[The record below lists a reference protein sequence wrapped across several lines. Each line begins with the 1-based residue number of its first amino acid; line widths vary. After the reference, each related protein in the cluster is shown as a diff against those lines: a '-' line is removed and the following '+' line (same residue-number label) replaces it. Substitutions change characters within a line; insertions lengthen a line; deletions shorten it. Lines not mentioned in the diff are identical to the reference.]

1 MKYTEEQLNLLKE
14 NGIKSLVLEH
24 QRDQKLQNAIIPF
37 DQQIFEDLANLS
49 MSEEMNETLRTKYDE
64 FLATNGIVL
73 PEDATEEDKNNYKT
87 KIQLFVMGLQAQIN
101 KETELYKVAIHYTAD
116 EIKAMDTPDKDKLLE
131 IKKNIAPFET
141 LMPTKEPTEEYKK
154 ELQGY
159 LDIYNDV
166 YADSKPSF
174 SADYSF
180 GQLLDILLS
189 PKSDLS
195 KEDVAIKEYI
205 ESKIG
210 STENFNDLTR
220 DEQDDYLR
228 KAIYVAAGMLDAK
241 DGKNYADTY
250 KDYFYYMDDYKYNDA
265 ELAKVS
271 SLYEAMSKMEAVRN
285 EGMSENYVSSIILS
299 GIDTGEKHK
308 FIDNKTY
315 LHIIE
320 TPLSKLEEEK
330 NPENIS
336 IKNTIIA
343 KYPEPKDESKY
354 AAYAKKVLKT
364 MDYSDEEILEDE
376 EDITSKMVSQ
386 DYIKLEELVQNTDVQ
401 RFENNQNIER
411 CNQSIALLNKVINE
425 KYALTDEE
433 KISLN
438 IEPATEITEEL
449 ARQKLTDLE
458 KELAELKELQTS
470 YNKKYNT
477 YNTAKIDISNNY
489 SDILDVDYSKSISER
504 LGELRDKTA
513 SKFKAASGSIKENA
527 YYALESL
534 KLKGVKA
541 KEKATSTIEKGKE
554 KVAPGIEKG
563 KEVAKKGAKII
574 KKGAFKVKDWVDKHV
589 VKKVQKIVRDV
600 TPDKIAALVIGG
612 AIGISVSLAFGHVGV
627 MVMDLGIVL
636 AKSKIKNQIIANQE
650 LEIKRLKGEIEA
662 ENIEQPSNALLD
674 KIKNSKVGQY
684 FQSEEGLQALS
695 WGLNAALIAG
705 TATEIGKTIY
715 NAKVAPKTT
724 NSVTSTPKAE
734 APAPEPQAPTPKPQ
748 VTAPTPEAVSQAPAT
763 PNYDGIKLGSQVG
776 NYNVSH
782 GYDTASYAV
791 NNINR
796 ECLLSNIVT
805 KDSIFKRFAILN
817 QDGTVAQIINT
828 PGTSLAD
835 LASQYG
841 AENIAVDVA
850 NSSGVSQA
858 WTTAADLISTVGKGL

>member
-24 QRDQKLQNAIIPF
+24 QRDQKLQNAVIPF
-37 DQQIFEDLANLS
+37 DPEIFEDLANLI
-49 MSEEMNETLRTKYDE
+49 MNKDINETLYAKYDE
-64 FLATNGIVL
+64 FLATYGIVL
-73 PEDATEEDKNNYKT
+73 PEDATEEDKNNYET

-101 KETELYKVAIHYTAD
+101 KETELYEAAIHYTAD

-141 LMPTKEPTEEYKK
+141 IMPAKEPTEEYKK
-154 ELQGY
+154 EVQGY
-159 LDIYNDV
+159 IDLYNEV
-166 YADSKPSF
+166 YSDSKPSF

-189 PKSDLS
+189 PKSNLS
-195 KEDVAIKEYI
+195 KEDVVIKEYI

-250 KDYFYYMDDYKYNDA
+250 KDYFYYMDDYKYSGA
-265 ELAKVS
+265 ESAKVS
-271 SLYEAMSKMEAVRN
+271 LLYEAMSKMEAVRN

-315 LHIIE
+315 QHIIE

-330 NPENIS
+330 NPENIA

-386 DYIKLEELVQNTDVQ
+386 DYIKLEELVHNTAVQ
-401 RFENNQNIER
+401 RFENEQNIER
-411 CNQSIALLNKVINE
+411 CNQSIALLNRVINE
-425 KYALTDEE
+425 KYVLTDEE

-449 ARQKLTDLE
+449 AKQKLADLE
-458 KELAELKELQTS
+458 TELAKLKELQTS

-477 YNTAKIDISNNY
+477 YNTAKIDIKDNY
-489 SDILDVDYSKSISER
+489 SGILNVDYSKSILGR
-504 LGELRDKTA
+504 LGELKDKTA
-513 SKFKAASGSIKENA
+513 DNFKNAAGSIKENA
-527 YYALESL
+527 YFALETL

-541 KEKATSTIEKGKE
+541 KEK
-554 KVAPGIEKG
+554 VAAGIEKG

-636 AKSKIKNQIIANQE
+636 AKSKIKNQIISNQE

-662 ENIEQPSNALLD
+662 ENIEQPTNALLA

-684 FQSEEGLQALS
+684 FQSEEGLKALS

-715 NAKVAPKTT
+715 SARVAPKTT

-734 APAPEPQAPTPKPQ
+734 APAPEPQ
-748 VTAPTPEAVSQAPAT
+748 VTTQPATPTPEAVTQAPTPAT
-763 PNYDGIKLGSQVG
+763 PNYEGIKLGNQVG

-796 ECLLSNIVT
+796 ESLISNIVT
-805 KDSIFKRFAILN
+805 KDSVFKRFAILN

>member
-1 MKYTEEQLNLLKE
+1 MKYNEEQLNLLKE

-37 DQQIFEDLANLS
+37 EPQIFEDLANLS
-49 MSEEMNETLRTKYDE
+49 MSEEINETLYTKYDE
-64 FLATNGIVL
+64 FLATYGIVL

-131 IKKNIAPFET
+131 IKNRIAPFET

-320 TPLSKLEEEK
+320 TPLFKLEEEK
-330 NPENIS
+330 NPENIA

-376 EDITSKMVSQ
+376 EDVTSEMVSQ

-411 CNQSIALLNKVINE
+411 CNQSITLLNRVINE

-438 IEPATEITEEL
+438 IEPATEITEEI
-449 ARQKLTDLE
+449 ARQKLADLE
-458 KELAELKELQTS
+458 KELAELKELKIS

-489 SDILDVDYSKSISER
+489 GDILDVDYSKSILGR

-513 SKFKAASGSIKENA
+513 SKFKDAAGSVKENA
-527 YYALESL
+527 YYALENL

-541 KEKATSTIEKGKE
+541 KEKATSTIEQVKE

-589 VKKVQKIVRDV
+589 VKKVQKIVRNV

-684 FQSEEGLQALS
+684 LQSEEGLQALS

-734 APAPEPQAPTPKPQ
+734 AAAPELQVTTQPATPTPESVTQAPT
-748 VTAPTPEAVSQAPAT
+748 PAT
-763 PNYDGIKLGSQVG
+763 PNYEGIKLGNQVG

-796 ECLLSNIVT
+796 ESLLSNIVT

>member
-1 MKYTEEQLNLLKE
+1 MKYNEEQLNLLKE

-24 QRDQKLQNAIIPF
+24 QRDQKLQNAVIPF
-37 DQQIFEDLANLS
+37 DPKIFVDLANLS
-49 MSEEMNETLRTKYDE
+49 MSEEINETLYTKYDE
-64 FLATNGIVL
+64 FLATYGIVL

-87 KIQLFVMGLQAQIN
+87 KIQLFVMGLQAQID

-116 EIKAMDTPDKDKLLE
+116 EIKAMDTLDKDKLLE
-131 IKKNIAPFET
+131 IKKNIAPFEI

-154 ELQGY
+154 EIQGY
-159 LDIYNDV
+159 IDLYNEIYT
-166 YADSKPSF
+166 DSKPSF

-189 PKSDLS
+189 PKSNLS

-265 ELAKVS
+265 ESAKVS

-299 GIDTGEKHK
+299 GIDTGKKHK

-315 LHIIE
+315 QHIIE

-330 NPENIS
+330 NPENIA

-386 DYIKLEELVQNTDVQ
+386 DYIKLEELVQNMAAQ
-401 RFENNQNIER
+401 KFENKQNIER
-411 CNQSIALLNKVINE
+411 CNQSIALLNRVINE
-425 KYALTDEE
+425 KYVLTDEE

-477 YNTAKIDISNNY
+477 YNTAKIDIRNNY
-489 SDILDVDYSKSISER
+489 GDILDVDYSKSISER

-513 SKFKAASGSIKENA
+513 SKFKTASGSVKENA
-527 YYALESL
+527 YYALENL

-541 KEKATSTIEKGKE
+541 KEKATST
-554 KVAPGIEKG
+554 IEKG

-589 VKKVQKIVRDV
+589 VKKVQKIVRNV

-734 APAPEPQAPTPKPQ
+734 AAAPEPQ
-748 VTAPTPEAVSQAPAT
+748 VTTQPATPTPEAVTQAPTPAT
-763 PNYDGIKLGSQVG
+763 PNYEGIKLGNQVG
-776 NYNVSH
+776 DYNVSH

-796 ECLLSNIVT
+796 ESLLSNIVT
-805 KDSIFKRFAILN
+805 KDSVFKRFAILN

-850 NSSGVSQA
+850 NKSGVSQA
-858 WTTAADLISTVGKGL
+858 WTTAADLINTVGKGL

>member
-24 QRDQKLQNAIIPF
+24 QRDQKLQNAVIPF
-37 DQQIFEDLANLS
+37 DPEIFEDLANLI
-49 MSEEMNETLRTKYDE
+49 MNKDINETLYAKYDE
-64 FLATNGIVL
+64 FLATYGIVL
-73 PEDATEEDKNNYKT
+73 PEDATEEDKNNYET

-101 KETELYKVAIHYTAD
+101 KETELYEAAIHYTAD

-141 LMPTKEPTEEYKK
+141 IMPAKEPTEEYKK
-154 ELQGY
+154 EVQGY
-159 LDIYNDV
+159 IDLYNEV
-166 YADSKPSF
+166 YSDSKPSF

-189 PKSDLS
+189 PKSNLS
-195 KEDVAIKEYI
+195 KEDVVIKEYI

-250 KDYFYYMDDYKYNDA
+250 KDYFYYMDDYKYNEA
-265 ELAKVS
+265 ESAKVS
-271 SLYEAMSKMEAVRN
+271 LLYEAMSKMEAVRN

-299 GIDTGEKHK
+299 GIDTGKKHK

-315 LHIIE
+315 QHIIE

-330 NPENIS
+330 NPENIA

-386 DYIKLEELVQNTDVQ
+386 DYIKLEELVHNTAVQ
-401 RFENNQNIER
+401 RFENEQNIER
-411 CNQSIALLNKVINE
+411 CNQSIALLNRVINE
-425 KYALTDEE
+425 KYVLTDEE

-449 ARQKLTDLE
+449 VKQKLADLE
-458 KELAELKELQTS
+458 TELAKLKELQTS

-477 YNTAKIDISNNY
+477 YNTAKIDIKNNY
-489 SDILDVDYSKSISER
+489 SDILNVDYSKSILGR
-504 LGELRDKTA
+504 LGELKDKTA
-513 SKFKAASGSIKENA
+513 DNFKNAAGSIKENA
-527 YYALESL
+527 YFALETL

-541 KEKATSTIEKGKE
+541 KEKVAATF
-554 KVAPGIEKG
+554 EKG

-662 ENIEQPSNALLD
+662 ENIEQPTNALLA

-684 FQSEEGLQALS
+684 FQSEEGLKALS

-715 NAKVAPKTT
+715 SARVAPKTT

-734 APAPEPQAPTPKPQ
+734 APAPEPQ
-748 VTAPTPEAVSQAPAT
+748 VTTQPATPTPEAVTQAPTPAT
-763 PNYDGIKLGSQVG
+763 PNYEGIKLGNQVG

-796 ECLLSNIVT
+796 ESLISNIVT
-805 KDSIFKRFAILN
+805 KDSVFKRFAILN

>member
-1 MKYTEEQLNLLKE
+1 MKYNEEQLNLLKE

-24 QRDQKLQNAIIPF
+24 QRDQKLQNAVIPF
-37 DQQIFEDLANLS
+37 DPEIFEDLANLI
-49 MSEEMNETLRTKYDE
+49 MNKDINETLYAKYDE
-64 FLATNGIVL
+64 FLATYGIVL
-73 PEDATEEDKNNYKT
+73 PEDATEEDKNNYET

-101 KETELYKVAIHYTAD
+101 KETELYEAAIHYTAD

-141 LMPTKEPTEEYKK
+141 LMPAKEPTEEYKK

-159 LDIYNDV
+159 IDLYNEV
-166 YADSKPSF
+166 YGDSKPSF
-174 SADYSF
+174 SNDYSF

-189 PKSDLS
+189 PKSNLS
-195 KEDVAIKEYI
+195 KEDVVIKEYI

-250 KDYFYYMDDYKYNDA
+250 KDYFYYMDDYKYNEA
-265 ELAKVS
+265 ESAKVS
-271 SLYEAMSKMEAVRN
+271 LLYEAMSKMEAVRN

-315 LHIIE
+315 QHIIE

-330 NPENIS
+330 NPENIA

-376 EDITSKMVSQ
+376 EDITSKMVNQ

-411 CNQSIALLNKVINE
+411 CNQSIALLNRVINE
-425 KYALTDEE
+425 KYVLTDEE

-449 ARQKLTDLE
+449 AKQKLTDLE
-458 KELAELKELQTS
+458 TELAELKKLQTS

-477 YNTAKIDISNNY
+477 YNTAKIDIKDNY
-489 SDILDVDYSKSISER
+489 GDILDVDYSKSISER

-513 SKFKAASGSIKENA
+513 DNFKNAAGSVKENA
-527 YYALESL
+527 YYALENL

-541 KEKATSTIEKGKE
+541 KEKATSTIKKVKE

-662 ENIEQPSNALLD
+662 ENIEQPTNALLA

-684 FQSEEGLQALS
+684 FQSEEGLKALS

-715 NAKVAPKTT
+715 SARVAPKTT

-734 APAPEPQAPTPKPQ
+734 AAAPEPQ
-748 VTAPTPEAVSQAPAT
+748 VTTQPATPTPEAVTQAPTPAT
-763 PNYDGIKLGSQVG
+763 PNYEGIKLGNQVG

-796 ECLLSNIVT
+796 ESLISNIVT
-805 KDSIFKRFAILN
+805 KDSVFKRFAILN

>member
-24 QRDQKLQNAIIPF
+24 QRDQKLQNAVIPF
-37 DQQIFEDLANLS
+37 DPQIFEDLANLS
-49 MSEEMNETLRTKYDE
+49 MSEEINETLYAKYDD
-64 FLATNGIVL
+64 FLATYGIVL
-73 PEDATEEDKNNYKT
+73 PDDATEEDKNNYKT

-141 LMPTKEPTEEYKK
+141 LMPAKEPTEEYKK
-154 ELQGY
+154 EVQGY
-159 LDIYNDV
+159 IDLYNEV
-166 YADSKPSF
+166 YSDSKPSF

-189 PKSDLS
+189 PKSNLS
-195 KEDVAIKEYI
+195 KEDVVIKEYI

-315 LHIIE
+315 QHIIE

-330 NPENIS
+330 NPENIA

-386 DYIKLEELVQNTDVQ
+386 DYIKLEELVHNTAVQ
-401 RFENNQNIER
+401 RFENEQNIER
-411 CNQSIALLNKVINE
+411 CNQSIALLNRVINE
-425 KYALTDEE
+425 KYVLTDEE

-449 ARQKLTDLE
+449 AKQKLADLE
-458 KELAELKELQTS
+458 TELAKLKELQTS

-477 YNTAKIDISNNY
+477 YNTAKIDIKDNY
-489 SDILDVDYSKSISER
+489 SDILNVDYSKSILGR
-504 LGELRDKTA
+504 LGELKDKTA
-513 SKFKAASGSIKENA
+513 DNFKNAAGSVKENA
-527 YYALESL
+527 YFALETL
-534 KLKGVKA
+534 KLKSVKA
-541 KEKATSTIEKGKE
+541 KEKVAATF
-554 KVAPGIEKG
+554 EKG

-662 ENIEQPSNALLD
+662 ENIEQPTNALLA

-684 FQSEEGLQALS
+684 FQSEEGLKALS

-715 NAKVAPKTT
+715 SARVAPKTT

-734 APAPEPQAPTPKPQ
+734 AAAPEPQ
-748 VTAPTPEAVSQAPAT
+748 VTTQPATPTPEAVTQAPTPAT
-763 PNYDGIKLGSQVG
+763 PNYEGIKLGNQVG

-796 ECLLSNIVT
+796 ESLISNIVT
-805 KDSIFKRFAILN
+805 KDSVFKRFAILN

>member
-24 QRDQKLQNAIIPF
+24 QRDQKLQNAVIPF
-37 DQQIFEDLANLS
+37 DPQIFEDLANLS
-49 MSEEMNETLRTKYDE
+49 MSEEINETLRTKYDE
-64 FLATNGIVL
+64 FLVTYGIVL

-101 KETELYKVAIHYTAD
+101 KETKLIEDALNYTVE

-131 IKKNIAPFET
+131 IKNRIAPFET

-154 ELQGY
+154 EIQGY
-159 LDIYNDV
+159 IDLYNEV
-166 YADSKPSF
+166 YTDSKPSI
-174 SADYSF
+174 SADYGYS
-180 GQLLDILLS
+180 QLLDIVFS
-189 PKSDLS
+189 HEDELS
-195 KEDVAIKEYI
+195 KEDNEIKKYI

-210 STENFNDLTR
+210 ATSTDINGFSTEKQNDYTR
-220 DEQDDYLR
+220 
-228 KAIYVAAGMLDAK
+228 KIIYVAAGMLDAK
-241 DGKNYADTY
+241 DGKNYAETY
-250 KDYFYYMDDYKYNDA
+250 KDFAYYNNDYKYSKEEQN
-265 ELAKVS
+265 KVAT
-271 SLYEAMSKMEAVRN
+271 LYETLN
-285 EGMSENYVSSIILS
+285 EKEVLIKDGMSENYVSSIILA
-299 GIDTGEKHK
+299 GVATGETHK
-308 FIDNKTY
+308 FIDNKIY
-315 LHIIE
+315 QHIIE
-320 TPLSKLEEEK
+320 TPLFKLEEEK
-330 NPENIS
+330 NPENIA

-376 EDITSKMVSQ
+376 EDITSKMVNQ

-411 CNQSIALLNKVINE
+411 CNQSIALLNRVINE
-425 KYALTDEE
+425 KYVLTDEE

-438 IEPATEITEEL
+438 IDPATEITEEL

-477 YNTAKIDISNNY
+477 YNTAKIDIKDNY
-489 SDILDVDYSKSISER
+489 SDILDIDYSKSISER

-513 SKFKAASGSIKENA
+513 SKFKAASGSVKENA

-541 KEKATSTIEKGKE
+541 KEKATST
-554 KVAPGIEKG
+554 IEKG

-589 VKKVQKIVRDV
+589 VKKVQKIVRNV

-734 APAPEPQAPTPKPQ
+734 AAAPEPQ
-748 VTAPTPEAVSQAPAT
+748 VTTQPATPTPEAVTQAPTPAT
-763 PNYDGIKLGSQVG
+763 PNYEGIKLGNQVG

-796 ECLLSNIVT
+796 ESLISNIVT
-805 KDSIFKRFAILN
+805 KDSVFKRFAILN

>member
-1 MKYTEEQLNLLKE
+1 MKYTDEQLNLLKE

-64 FLATNGIVL
+64 FLATYGIVL

-330 NPENIS
+330 NPENIA

-376 EDITSKMVSQ
+376 EDITPKMVSQ
-386 DYIKLEELVQNTDVQ
+386 DYIKLEELVHNMAVQ
-401 RFENNQNIER
+401 RFENDQNIER
-411 CNQSIALLNKVINE
+411 CNQSIALLNRVINE

-449 ARQKLTDLE
+449 ARQKLADLE
-458 KELAELKELQTS
+458 TELAELKELQTS

-489 SDILDVDYSKSISER
+489 GDILDVDYSKSILGR

-513 SKFKAASGSIKENA
+513 SKFKDAAGSVKENA

-541 KEKATSTIEKGKE
+541 KEKATSTIEKVKE

-563 KEVAKKGAKII
+563 KEAAKKGAKII

-734 APAPEPQAPTPKPQ
+734 APAPEPQAPAPEPQ
-748 VTAPTPEAVSQAPAT
+748 VTAPTPETVSQAPAT

-796 ECLLSNIVT
+796 ESLLSNIVT

>member
-1 MKYTEEQLNLLKE
+1 MKYNEEQLNLLKE

-24 QRDQKLQNAIIPF
+24 QRDQKLQNAVIPF
-37 DQQIFEDLANLS
+37 DPQIFEDLANLS
-49 MSEEMNETLRTKYDE
+49 MSEEINDTLRTKYDE
-64 FLATNGIVL
+64 FLVTYGIVL

-101 KETELYKVAIHYTAD
+101 KETKLIEDALNYTAE

-154 ELQGY
+154 EIQGY
-159 LDIYNDV
+159 IDLYNEV
-166 YADSKPSF
+166 YTDSKPSI
-174 SADYSF
+174 SADYGYS
-180 GQLLDILLS
+180 QLLDIVFS
-189 PKSDLS
+189 HEDELS
-195 KEDVAIKEYI
+195 KEDNEIKKYI

-210 STENFNDLTR
+210 ATSTDINGFSTEKQNDYTR
-220 DEQDDYLR
+220 
-228 KAIYVAAGMLDAK
+228 KIIYVAAGMLDAK
-241 DGKNYADTY
+241 NGKNYAETY
-250 KDYFYYMDDYKYNDA
+250 KDFAYYNNDYKYSKEEQN
-265 ELAKVS
+265 KVAT
-271 SLYEAMSKMEAVRN
+271 LYETLN
-285 EGMSENYVSSIILS
+285 EKEVLIKDGMSENYVSSIILA
-299 GIDTGEKHK
+299 GVATGETHK
-308 FIDNKTY
+308 FIDNKIY
-315 LHIIE
+315 QHIIE
-320 TPLSKLEEEK
+320 TPLFKLEEEK
-330 NPENIS
+330 NPENIA

-364 MDYSDEEILEDE
+364 MDYSDEEIIKDE
-376 EDITSKMVSQ
+376 EDITSKMVNQ

-411 CNQSIALLNKVINE
+411 CNQSIALLNRVINE
-425 KYALTDEE
+425 KYVLTDEE

-489 SDILDVDYSKSISER
+489 SDILNVDYSKSISGR
-504 LGELRDKTA
+504 LGELRAKTA
-513 SKFKAASGSIKENA
+513 SKFKDSAGSVKENA
-527 YYALESL
+527 YYALENL

-541 KEKATSTIEKGKE
+541 KEKATST
-554 KVAPGIEKG
+554 IEKG

-589 VKKVQKIVRDV
+589 VKKVQKIVRNV

-734 APAPEPQAPTPKPQ
+734 AAAPEPQ
-748 VTAPTPEAVSQAPAT
+748 VTTQPATPTPEAVTQAPTPAT
-763 PNYDGIKLGSQVG
+763 PNYEGIKLGNQVG
-776 NYNVSH
+776 GYNVSH

-796 ECLLSNIVT
+796 ESLLSNIVT
-805 KDSIFKRFAILN
+805 KDSVFKRFAILN

-858 WTTAADLISTVGKGL
+858 WTTAADLINTVGKGL

>member
-1 MKYTEEQLNLLKE
+1 MKYNEEQLNLLKE

-24 QRDQKLQNAIIPF
+24 QRDQKLQNAVIPF
-37 DQQIFEDLANLS
+37 DPQIFEDLANLS
-49 MSEEMNETLRTKYDE
+49 MSEEINETLYAKYDE
-64 FLATNGIVL
+64 FLATYGIVL
-73 PEDATEEDKNNYKT
+73 PEDATEENKNNYKT
-87 KIQLFVMGLQAQIN
+87 KIQLFVMGLQAQID

-141 LMPTKEPTEEYKK
+141 IMPAKEPTEEYKK
-154 ELQGY
+154 EVQGY
-159 LDIYNDV
+159 IDLYNEV
-166 YADSKPSF
+166 YSDSKPSF

-189 PKSDLS
+189 PKSNLS
-195 KEDVAIKEYI
+195 KEDVVIKEYI

-250 KDYFYYMDDYKYNDA
+250 KDYFYYMDDYKYNEA
-265 ELAKVS
+265 ESAKVS
-271 SLYEAMSKMEAVRN
+271 LLYEAMSKMEAVRN

-315 LHIIE
+315 QHIIE

-330 NPENIS
+330 NPENIA

-376 EDITSKMVSQ
+376 EDITSKMVNQ

-411 CNQSIALLNKVINE
+411 CNQSIALLNRVINE
-425 KYALTDEE
+425 KYVLTDEE

-449 ARQKLTDLE
+449 ARQKLADLE
-458 KELAELKELQTS
+458 KELAELKKLQTS

-489 SDILDVDYSKSISER
+489 SDILDVDYSKSISEK

-513 SKFKAASGSIKENA
+513 DNFKNAAGSVKENA
-527 YYALESL
+527 YFALENL

-541 KEKATSTIEKGKE
+541 KEKATSTIKKVKE

-662 ENIEQPSNALLD
+662 ENIEQPTNALLA

-684 FQSEEGLQALS
+684 FQSEEGLKALS

-715 NAKVAPKTT
+715 SARVAPKTT

-734 APAPEPQAPTPKPQ
+734 APAPEPQ
-748 VTAPTPEAVSQAPAT
+748 VTTQPATPTPEAVTQAPTPAT
-763 PNYDGIKLGSQVG
+763 PNYEGIKLGNQVG

-796 ECLLSNIVT
+796 ESLISNIVT
-805 KDSIFKRFAILN
+805 KDSVFKRFAILN

>member
-24 QRDQKLQNAIIPF
+24 QRDQKLQNAVIPF
-37 DQQIFEDLANLS
+37 DPEIFEDLANLI
-49 MSEEMNETLRTKYDE
+49 MNKDINETLYAKYDE
-64 FLATNGIVL
+64 FLATYGIVL
-73 PEDATEEDKNNYKT
+73 PEDATEEDKNNYET

-101 KETELYKVAIHYTAD
+101 KETELYEAAIHYTAD

-141 LMPTKEPTEEYKK
+141 IMPAKEPTEEYKK
-154 ELQGY
+154 EVQGY
-159 LDIYNDV
+159 IDLYNEV
-166 YADSKPSF
+166 YSDSKPSF

-189 PKSDLS
+189 PKSNLS
-195 KEDVAIKEYI
+195 KEDVVIKEYI

-250 KDYFYYMDDYKYNDA
+250 KDYFYYMDDYKYSGA
-265 ELAKVS
+265 ESAKVS
-271 SLYEAMSKMEAVRN
+271 LLYEAMSKMEAVRN

-315 LHIIE
+315 QHIIE

-330 NPENIS
+330 NPENIA

-386 DYIKLEELVQNTDVQ
+386 DYIKLEELVHNTAVQ
-401 RFENNQNIER
+401 RFENEQNIER
-411 CNQSIALLNKVINE
+411 CNQSIALLNRVINE
-425 KYALTDEE
+425 KYVLTDEE

-449 ARQKLTDLE
+449 AKQKLADLE
-458 KELAELKELQTS
+458 TELAKLKELQTS

-477 YNTAKIDISNNY
+477 YNTAKIDIKDNY
-489 SDILDVDYSKSISER
+489 SDILNVDYSKSILGR
-504 LGELRDKTA
+504 LGELKDKTA
-513 SKFKAASGSIKENA
+513 DNFKNAAGSIKENA
-527 YYALESL
+527 YFALETL

-541 KEKATSTIEKGKE
+541 KEK
-554 KVAPGIEKG
+554 VAAGIEKG

-662 ENIEQPSNALLD
+662 ENIEQPTNALLA

-684 FQSEEGLQALS
+684 FQSEEGLKALS

-715 NAKVAPKTT
+715 SARVAPKTT

-734 APAPEPQAPTPKPQ
+734 APAPEPQ
-748 VTAPTPEAVSQAPAT
+748 VTTQPATPTPEAVTQAPTPAT
-763 PNYDGIKLGSQVG
+763 PNYEGIKLGTQVG

-796 ECLLSNIVT
+796 ESLISNIVT
-805 KDSIFKRFAILN
+805 KDSVFKRFAILN

>member
-49 MSEEMNETLRTKYDE
+49 MSEEINETLYTKYDE
-64 FLATNGIVL
+64 FLATYGIVL

-101 KETELYKVAIHYTAD
+101 KETKLIEDALNYTVE

-131 IKKNIAPFET
+131 IKNRIAPFET

-154 ELQGY
+154 EIQGY
-159 LDIYNDV
+159 IDLYNEIYT
-166 YADSKPSF
+166 DSKPSI
-174 SADYSF
+174 SADYGYS
-180 GQLLDILLS
+180 QLLDIVFS
-189 PKSDLS
+189 HEDELS
-195 KEDVAIKEYI
+195 KEDNEIKKYI

-210 STENFNDLTR
+210 ATSTDINGFSTEKQNDYTR
-220 DEQDDYLR
+220 
-228 KAIYVAAGMLDAK
+228 KIIYVAAGMLDAK
-241 DGKNYADTY
+241 NGKNYAETY
-250 KDYFYYMDDYKYNDA
+250 KDFAYYNNDYKYSKEEQN
-265 ELAKVS
+265 KVAT
-271 SLYEAMSKMEAVRN
+271 LYETLN
-285 EGMSENYVSSIILS
+285 EKKVLIKDGMSENYLSSIILA
-299 GIDTGEKHK
+299 GVATGETHK

-315 LHIIE
+315 QHIIE

-330 NPENIS
+330 NPENIA

-343 KYPEPKDESKY
+343 KYPEPKDESKH

-364 MDYSDEEILEDE
+364 MDYSDEEIIKDE
-376 EDITSKMVSQ
+376 EDITSKMVNQ

-411 CNQSIALLNKVINE
+411 CNQSIALLNRVINE
-425 KYALTDEE
+425 KYALTDGE

-513 SKFKAASGSIKENA
+513 SKFKAASGSVKENA
-527 YYALESL
+527 YYALENL

-589 VKKVQKIVRDV
+589 VKKVQKIVRNV

-636 AKSKIKNQIIANQE
+636 AKSKIKNQIIANRE

-734 APAPEPQAPTPKPQ
+734 AAAPEPQ
-748 VTAPTPEAVSQAPAT
+748 VTTQPATPTPEAVTQAPTPAT
-763 PNYDGIKLGSQVG
+763 PNYEGIKLGNQVG
-776 NYNVSH
+776 GYNVSH

-796 ECLLSNIVT
+796 ESLLSNIVT
-805 KDSIFKRFAILN
+805 KDSVFKRFAILN

>member
-24 QRDQKLQNAIIPF
+24 QRDQKLQNAVIPF
-37 DQQIFEDLANLS
+37 EPQIFEDLANLS
-49 MSEEMNETLRTKYDE
+49 MSEEINETLYTKYDE
-64 FLATNGIVL
+64 FLATYGIVL

-101 KETELYKVAIHYTAD
+101 KETKLIEDALNYTVE

-131 IKKNIAPFET
+131 IKNRIAPFET

-154 ELQGY
+154 EIQGY
-159 LDIYNDV
+159 IDLYNEIYI
-166 YADSKPSF
+166 DSKPSI
-174 SADYSF
+174 SADYGYS
-180 GQLLDILLS
+180 QLLDIVFS
-189 PKSDLS
+189 HEDELS
-195 KEDVAIKEYI
+195 KEDNEIKKYI

-210 STENFNDLTR
+210 ATSTDINGFSTEKQNDYTR
-220 DEQDDYLR
+220 
-228 KAIYVAAGMLDAK
+228 KIIYVAAGMLDAK
-241 DGKNYADTY
+241 NGKNYAETY
-250 KDYFYYMDDYKYNDA
+250 KDFAYYNNDYKYSKEEQN
-265 ELAKVS
+265 KVAT
-271 SLYEAMSKMEAVRN
+271 LYETLN
-285 EGMSENYVSSIILS
+285 EKEVLIKDGMSENYVSSIILA
-299 GIDTGEKHK
+299 GVATGETHK
-308 FIDNKTY
+308 FIDNKIY
-315 LHIIE
+315 QHIIE
-320 TPLSKLEEEK
+320 TPLFKLEEEK
-330 NPENIS
+330 NPENIA

-364 MDYSDEEILEDE
+364 MDYSDEEIIKDE
-376 EDITSKMVSQ
+376 EDITSKMVNQ

-401 RFENNQNIER
+401 MFENDQNIER
-411 CNQSIALLNKVINE
+411 CNQSIALLNRVINE
-425 KYALTDEE
+425 KYVLTDEE

-438 IEPATEITEEL
+438 IEPATENTEEL

-458 KELAELKELQTS
+458 KDLAELKELQTS

-477 YNTAKIDISNNY
+477 YNTAKIDIRNNY
-489 SDILDVDYSKSISER
+489 GDILDVDYSKSISER

-513 SKFKAASGSIKENA
+513 SKFKAASDSVKENA
-527 YYALESL
+527 YYALENL

-541 KEKATSTIEKGKE
+541 KEKATST
-554 KVAPGIEKG
+554 IEKG

-589 VKKVQKIVRDV
+589 VKKVQKIVRNV

-734 APAPEPQAPTPKPQ
+734 AAAPEPQ
-748 VTAPTPEAVSQAPAT
+748 VTTQPATPTPEAVTQAPTPAT
-763 PNYDGIKLGSQVG
+763 PNYEGIKLGNQVG
-776 NYNVSH
+776 DYNVSH

-796 ECLLSNIVT
+796 ESLLSNIVT
-805 KDSIFKRFAILN
+805 KDSVFKRFAILN

-828 PGTSLAD
+828 PRTSLAD

-858 WTTAADLISTVGKGL
+858 WTTAADLINTVGKGL

>member
-24 QRDQKLQNAIIPF
+24 QRDQKLQNAVIPF
-37 DQQIFEDLANLS
+37 EPQIFEDLANLS
-49 MSEEMNETLRTKYDE
+49 MSEEINETLYTKYDE
-64 FLATNGIVL
+64 FLATYGIVL

-101 KETELYKVAIHYTAD
+101 KETKLIEDALNYTVE

-131 IKKNIAPFET
+131 IKNRIAPFET

-154 ELQGY
+154 EIQGY
-159 LDIYNDV
+159 IDLYNEIYI
-166 YADSKPSF
+166 DSKPSI
-174 SADYSF
+174 SADYGYS
-180 GQLLDILLS
+180 QLLDIVFS
-189 PKSDLS
+189 HEDELS
-195 KEDVAIKEYI
+195 KEDNEIKKYI

-210 STENFNDLTR
+210 ATSTDINGFSTEKQNDYTR
-220 DEQDDYLR
+220 
-228 KAIYVAAGMLDAK
+228 KIIYVAAGMLDAK
-241 DGKNYADTY
+241 NGKNYAETY
-250 KDYFYYMDDYKYNDA
+250 KDFAYYNNDYKYSKEEQN
-265 ELAKVS
+265 KVAT
-271 SLYEAMSKMEAVRN
+271 LYETLN
-285 EGMSENYVSSIILS
+285 EKKVLIKDGMSENYVSSIILA
-299 GIDTGEKHK
+299 GVATGETHK
-308 FIDNKTY
+308 FIDNKIY
-315 LHIIE
+315 QHIIE
-320 TPLSKLEEEK
+320 TPLFKLEEEK
-330 NPENIS
+330 NPENIA

-364 MDYSDEEILEDE
+364 MDYSDEEIIKDE
-376 EDITSKMVSQ
+376 EDITSKMVNQ

-401 RFENNQNIER
+401 RFENDQNIER
-411 CNQSIALLNKVINE
+411 CNQSIALLNRVINE
-425 KYALTDEE
+425 KYVLTDEE

-477 YNTAKIDISNNY
+477 YNTAKIDIRNNY
-489 SDILDVDYSKSISER
+489 GDILDVDYSKSISER

-513 SKFKAASGSIKENA
+513 SKFKAASGSVKENA
-527 YYALESL
+527 YYALENL

-541 KEKATSTIEKGKE
+541 KEKATST
-554 KVAPGIEKG
+554 IEKG

-589 VKKVQKIVRDV
+589 VKKVQKIVRNV

-734 APAPEPQAPTPKPQ
+734 AAAPEPQ
-748 VTAPTPEAVSQAPAT
+748 VTTQPATPTPEAVTQAPTPAT
-763 PNYDGIKLGSQVG
+763 PNYEGIKLGNQVG
-776 NYNVSH
+776 DYNVSH

-796 ECLLSNIVT
+796 ESLLSNIVT

-858 WTTAADLISTVGKGL
+858 WTTAADLINTVGKGL

>member
-1 MKYTEEQLNLLKE
+1 MKYNEEQLNLLKE

-24 QRDQKLQNAIIPF
+24 QRDQKLQNAVIPF
-37 DQQIFEDLANLS
+37 DPQIFEDLANLS
-49 MSEEMNETLRTKYDE
+49 MSEEINETLRTKYDE
-64 FLATNGIVL
+64 FLVTYGIVL

-101 KETELYKVAIHYTAD
+101 KETKLIEDALNYTAE

-131 IKKNIAPFET
+131 IKNRIAPFET

-154 ELQGY
+154 EIQGY
-159 LDIYNDV
+159 IDLYNEV
-166 YADSKPSF
+166 YTDSKPSI
-174 SADYSF
+174 SADYGYS
-180 GQLLDILLS
+180 QLLDIVFS
-189 PKSDLS
+189 HEDELS
-195 KEDVAIKEYI
+195 KEDNEIKKYI

-210 STENFNDLTR
+210 ATSTDINGFSTEKQNDYTR
-220 DEQDDYLR
+220 
-228 KAIYVAAGMLDAK
+228 KIIYVAAGVLDAK
-241 DGKNYADTY
+241 NGKNYAETY
-250 KDYFYYMDDYKYNDA
+250 KDFAYYNNDYKYSKEEQN
-265 ELAKVS
+265 KVAT
-271 SLYEAMSKMEAVRN
+271 LYETLN
-285 EGMSENYVSSIILS
+285 EKEVLIKDGMSENYVSSIILA
-299 GIDTGEKHK
+299 GVATGETHK
-308 FIDNKTY
+308 FIDNKIY
-315 LHIIE
+315 QHIIE
-320 TPLSKLEEEK
+320 TPLFKLEEEK
-330 NPENIS
+330 NPENIA

-376 EDITSKMVSQ
+376 EDITSKMVNQ

-411 CNQSIALLNKVINE
+411 CNQSIALLNRVINE
-425 KYALTDEE
+425 KYVLTDEE

-489 SDILDVDYSKSISER
+489 SDILNVDYSKSISGR
-504 LGELRDKTA
+504 LGELRAKTA
-513 SKFKAASGSIKENA
+513 SKFKDSAGSVKENA
-527 YYALESL
+527 YYALENL

-541 KEKATSTIEKGKE
+541 KEKATST
-554 KVAPGIEKG
+554 IEKG

-589 VKKVQKIVRDV
+589 VKKVQKIVRNV

-734 APAPEPQAPTPKPQ
+734 AAAPEPQ
-748 VTAPTPEAVSQAPAT
+748 VTTQPATPTPEAVTQAPTPAT
-763 PNYDGIKLGSQVG
+763 PNYEGIKLGNQVG
-776 NYNVSH
+776 DYNVSH

-796 ECLLSNIVT
+796 ESLLSNIVT
-805 KDSIFKRFAILN
+805 KDSVFKRFAILN

-850 NSSGVSQA
+850 NKSGVSQA
-858 WTTAADLISTVGKGL
+858 WTTAADLINTVGKGL

>member
-1 MKYTEEQLNLLKE
+1 
-14 NGIKSLVLEH
+14 
-24 QRDQKLQNAIIPF
+24 
-37 DQQIFEDLANLS
+37 
-49 MSEEMNETLRTKYDE
+49 MSEEINETLRTKYDE
-64 FLATNGIVL
+64 FLVTYGIVL

-101 KETELYKVAIHYTAD
+101 KETKLIEDALNYTVE

-131 IKKNIAPFET
+131 IKNRIAPFET

-154 ELQGY
+154 EIQGY
-159 LDIYNDV
+159 IDLYNEV
-166 YADSKPSF
+166 YTDSKPSI
-174 SADYSF
+174 SADYGYS
-180 GQLLDILLS
+180 QLLDIVFS
-189 PKSDLS
+189 HEDELS
-195 KEDVAIKEYI
+195 KEDNEIKKYI

-210 STENFNDLTR
+210 ATSTDINGFSTEKQNDYTR
-220 DEQDDYLR
+220 
-228 KAIYVAAGMLDAK
+228 KIIYVAAGMLDAK
-241 DGKNYADTY
+241 NGKNYAETY
-250 KDYFYYMDDYKYNDA
+250 KDFAYYNNDYKYSKEEQN
-265 ELAKVS
+265 KVAT
-271 SLYEAMSKMEAVRN
+271 LYETLN
-285 EGMSENYVSSIILS
+285 EKEVLIKDGMSENYVSSIILA
-299 GIDTGEKHK
+299 GVATGETHK
-308 FIDNKTY
+308 FIDNKIY
-315 LHIIE
+315 QHIIE
-320 TPLSKLEEEK
+320 TPLFKLEEEK
-330 NPENIS
+330 NPENIA

-376 EDITSKMVSQ
+376 EDITSKMVNQ

-411 CNQSIALLNKVINE
+411 CNQSIALLNRVINE
-425 KYALTDEE
+425 KYVLTDEE

-438 IEPATEITEEL
+438 IDPATEITEEL

-489 SDILDVDYSKSISER
+489 SDILNVDYSKSISGR
-504 LGELRDKTA
+504 LGELRAKTA
-513 SKFKAASGSIKENA
+513 SKFKDSAGSVKENA
-527 YYALESL
+527 YYALENL

-541 KEKATSTIEKGKE
+541 KEKATST
-554 KVAPGIEKG
+554 IEKG

-589 VKKVQKIVRDV
+589 VKKVQKIVRNV

-734 APAPEPQAPTPKPQ
+734 AAAPEPQ
-748 VTAPTPEAVSQAPAT
+748 VTTQPATPTPEAVTQAPTPAT
-763 PNYDGIKLGSQVG
+763 PNYEGIKLGNQVG

-796 ECLLSNIVT
+796 ESLISNIVT
-805 KDSIFKRFAILN
+805 KDSVFKRFAILN

>member
-1 MKYTEEQLNLLKE
+1 MKYNEEQLNLLKE

-24 QRDQKLQNAIIPF
+24 QRDQKLQNAVIPF
-37 DQQIFEDLANLS
+37 EPQIFEDLANQS
-49 MSEEMNETLRTKYDE
+49 MSEEINETLYTKYDE
-64 FLATNGIVL
+64 FLATYGIVL

-101 KETELYKVAIHYTAD
+101 KETKLIEDALNYTVE

-159 LDIYNDV
+159 LDLYNEV
-166 YADSKPSF
+166 YTDSKPSF
-174 SADYSF
+174 SADYGYS
-180 GQLLDILLS
+180 QLLDIVFS
-189 PKSDLS
+189 HEDELS
-195 KEDVAIKEYI
+195 KEDNEIKKYI

-210 STENFNDLTR
+210 ATSTDINGFSTEKQNDYTR
-220 DEQDDYLR
+220 
-228 KAIYVAAGMLDAK
+228 KIIYVAAGMLDAK
-241 DGKNYADTY
+241 NGKNYAETY
-250 KDYFYYMDDYKYNDA
+250 KDFAYYNNDYKYSKEEQN
-265 ELAKVS
+265 KVAT
-271 SLYEAMSKMEAVRN
+271 LYETLN
-285 EGMSENYVSSIILS
+285 EKKVLIKDGMSENYVSSIILA
-299 GIDTGEKHK
+299 GVATGETHK
-308 FIDNKTY
+308 FIDNKIY
-315 LHIIE
+315 QHIIE
-320 TPLSKLEEEK
+320 TPLFKLEEEK
-330 NPENIS
+330 NPENIA

-364 MDYSDEEILEDE
+364 MDYSDEEIIKDE
-376 EDITSKMVSQ
+376 EDITSKMVNQ

-401 RFENNQNIER
+401 RFENVQNIER
-411 CNQSIALLNKVINE
+411 CNQSIALLNRVINE
-425 KYALTDEE
+425 KYVLTDEE

-477 YNTAKIDISNNY
+477 YNTAKIDIRNNY
-489 SDILDVDYSKSISER
+489 GDILDVDYSKSISER

-513 SKFKAASGSIKENA
+513 SKFKTASGSVKENA
-527 YYALESL
+527 YYALENL

-541 KEKATSTIEKGKE
+541 KEKATST
-554 KVAPGIEKG
+554 IEKG

-589 VKKVQKIVRDV
+589 VKKVQKIVRNV

-734 APAPEPQAPTPKPQ
+734 AAAPEPQ
-748 VTAPTPEAVSQAPAT
+748 VTTQPATPTPEAVTQAPTPAT
-763 PNYDGIKLGSQVG
+763 PNYEGIKLGNQVG
-776 NYNVSH
+776 DYNVSH

-796 ECLLSNIVT
+796 ESLLSNIVT
-805 KDSIFKRFAILN
+805 KDSVFKRFAILN

-858 WTTAADLISTVGKGL
+858 WTTAADLINTVGKGL

>member
-1 MKYTEEQLNLLKE
+1 MKYNEEQLNLLKE

-24 QRDQKLQNAIIPF
+24 QRDQKLQNAVIPF
-37 DQQIFEDLANLS
+37 DPQIFEDLANLS
-49 MSEEMNETLRTKYDE
+49 MSEEINETLYAKYDE
-64 FLATNGIVL
+64 FLATYGIVL
-73 PEDATEEDKNNYKT
+73 PEDATEENKNNYKT
-87 KIQLFVMGLQAQIN
+87 KIQLFVMGLQAQID

-141 LMPTKEPTEEYKK
+141 IMPAKEPTEEYKK
-154 ELQGY
+154 EVQGY
-159 LDIYNDV
+159 IDLYNEV
-166 YADSKPSF
+166 YSDSKPSF

-189 PKSDLS
+189 PKSNLS
-195 KEDVAIKEYI
+195 KEDVVIKEYI

-250 KDYFYYMDDYKYNDA
+250 KDYFYYMDDYKYNEA
-265 ELAKVS
+265 ESAKVS
-271 SLYEAMSKMEAVRN
+271 LLYEAMSKMEAVRN

-315 LHIIE
+315 QHIIE

-330 NPENIS
+330 NPENIA

-376 EDITSKMVSQ
+376 EDITSKMVNQ

-411 CNQSIALLNKVINE
+411 CNQSIALLNRVINE
-425 KYALTDEE
+425 KYVLTDEE

-449 ARQKLTDLE
+449 ARQKLADLE
-458 KELAELKELQTS
+458 KELAELKKLQTS

-489 SDILDVDYSKSISER
+489 SDILDVDYSKSISEK

-513 SKFKAASGSIKENA
+513 DNFKNAAGSVKENA
-527 YYALESL
+527 YYALENL

-541 KEKATSTIEKGKE
+541 KEKATSTIKKAKE
-554 KVAPGIEKG
+554 KVAATFEKG

-636 AKSKIKNQIIANQE
+636 AKSKIKNQIISNQE

-662 ENIEQPSNALLD
+662 ENIEQPTNALLA
-674 KIKNSKVGQY
+674 KIKNSNVGQY
-684 FQSEEGLQALS
+684 FQSEEGLKALS

-715 NAKVAPKTT
+715 SAKVAPKTT

-734 APAPEPQAPTPKPQ
+734 AAAPEPQ
-748 VTAPTPEAVSQAPAT
+748 VTTQPATPTPEAVTQAPTPAT
-763 PNYDGIKLGSQVG
+763 PNYEGIKLGNQVG

-796 ECLLSNIVT
+796 ESLISNIVT
-805 KDSIFKRFAILN
+805 KDSVFKRFAILN

>member
-1 MKYTEEQLNLLKE
+1 MKYNEEQLNLLKE

-24 QRDQKLQNAIIPF
+24 QRDQKLQNAVIPF
-37 DQQIFEDLANLS
+37 DPQIFEDLANLS
-49 MSEEMNETLRTKYDE
+49 MSEEINETLYAKYDE
-64 FLATNGIVL
+64 FLATYGIVL
-73 PEDATEEDKNNYKT
+73 PEDATEENKNNYKT
-87 KIQLFVMGLQAQIN
+87 KIQLFVMGLQAQID

-141 LMPTKEPTEEYKK
+141 IMPAKEPTEEYKK
-154 ELQGY
+154 EVQGY
-159 LDIYNDV
+159 IDLYNEV
-166 YADSKPSF
+166 YSDSKPSF

-189 PKSDLS
+189 PKSNLS
-195 KEDVAIKEYI
+195 KEDVVIKEYI

-250 KDYFYYMDDYKYNDA
+250 KDYFYYMDDYKYNEA
-265 ELAKVS
+265 ESAKVS
-271 SLYEAMSKMEAVRN
+271 LLYEAMSKMEAVRN

-315 LHIIE
+315 QHIIE

-330 NPENIS
+330 NPENIA

-376 EDITSKMVSQ
+376 EDITSKMVNQ

-411 CNQSIALLNKVINE
+411 CNQSIALLNRVINE
-425 KYALTDEE
+425 KYVLTDEE

-449 ARQKLTDLE
+449 ARQKLADLE
-458 KELAELKELQTS
+458 KELAELKKLQTS

-489 SDILDVDYSKSISER
+489 SDILDVDYSKSISEK

-513 SKFKAASGSIKENA
+513 DNFKNAAGSVKENA
-527 YYALESL
+527 YFALETL
-534 KLKGVKA
+534 KLKGVKV
-541 KEKATSTIEKGKE
+541 KE

-662 ENIEQPSNALLD
+662 ENIEQPTNALLA

-684 FQSEEGLQALS
+684 FQSEEGLKALS

-715 NAKVAPKTT
+715 SARVAPKTT

-734 APAPEPQAPTPKPQ
+734 APAPEPQ
-748 VTAPTPEAVSQAPAT
+748 VTTQPATPTPEAVTQAPTPAT
-763 PNYDGIKLGSQVG
+763 PNYEGIKLGNQVG

-796 ECLLSNIVT
+796 ESLISNIVT
-805 KDSIFKRFAILN
+805 KDSVFKRFAILN

>member
-24 QRDQKLQNAIIPF
+24 QRDQKLQNAVIPF
-37 DQQIFEDLANLS
+37 EPQIFEDLANLS
-49 MSEEMNETLRTKYDE
+49 MSEEINETLRTKYDE
-64 FLATNGIVL
+64 FLATYGIVL

-101 KETELYKVAIHYTAD
+101 KETKLIEDALNYTVE

-131 IKKNIAPFET
+131 IKNRIAPFET

-154 ELQGY
+154 EIQGY
-159 LDIYNDV
+159 IDLYNEIYT
-166 YADSKPSF
+166 DSKPSI
-174 SADYSF
+174 SADYGYS
-180 GQLLDILLS
+180 QLLDIVFS
-189 PKSDLS
+189 HEDELS
-195 KEDVAIKEYI
+195 KEDNEIKKYI

-210 STENFNDLTR
+210 ATSTDINGFSTEKQNDYTR
-220 DEQDDYLR
+220 
-228 KAIYVAAGMLDAK
+228 KIIYVAAGMLDAK
-241 DGKNYADTY
+241 NGKNYAETY
-250 KDYFYYMDDYKYNDA
+250 KDFAYYNNDYKYSKEEQN
-265 ELAKVS
+265 KVAT
-271 SLYEAMSKMEAVRN
+271 LYETLN
-285 EGMSENYVSSIILS
+285 EKKVLIKDGMSENYVSSIILA
-299 GIDTGEKHK
+299 GVATGETHK
-308 FIDNKTY
+308 FIDNKIY
-315 LHIIE
+315 QHIIE
-320 TPLSKLEEEK
+320 TPLFKLEEEK
-330 NPENIS
+330 NPENIA

-364 MDYSDEEILEDE
+364 MDYSDEEIIKDE
-376 EDITSKMVSQ
+376 EDITSKMVNQ

-401 RFENNQNIER
+401 RFENVQNIER
-411 CNQSIALLNKVINE
+411 CNQSIALLNRVINE
-425 KYALTDEE
+425 KYVLTDEE

-477 YNTAKIDISNNY
+477 YNTAKIDIRNNY
-489 SDILDVDYSKSISER
+489 GDILDVDYSKSISER

-513 SKFKAASGSIKENA
+513 SKFKAASGSVKENA
-527 YYALESL
+527 YYALENL

-541 KEKATSTIEKGKE
+541 KEKATST
-554 KVAPGIEKG
+554 IEKG

-589 VKKVQKIVRDV
+589 VKKVQKIVRNV

-734 APAPEPQAPTPKPQ
+734 AAAPEPQ
-748 VTAPTPEAVSQAPAT
+748 VTTQPATPTPEAVTQAPTPAT
-763 PNYDGIKLGSQVG
+763 PNYEGIKLGNQVG
-776 NYNVSH
+776 GYNVSH

-796 ECLLSNIVT
+796 ESLLSNIVT
-805 KDSIFKRFAILN
+805 KDSVFKRFAILN

-850 NSSGVSQA
+850 NKSGVSQA
-858 WTTAADLISTVGKGL
+858 WTTAADLINTVGKGL

>member
-24 QRDQKLQNAIIPF
+24 QRDQKLQNTIIPF

-49 MSEEMNETLRTKYDE
+49 MSEEINETLYTKYDE
-64 FLATNGIVL
+64 FLATYGIVL

-101 KETELYKVAIHYTAD
+101 KETKLIEDALNYTVE

-131 IKKNIAPFET
+131 IKNRIAPFET

-154 ELQGY
+154 EIQGY
-159 LDIYNDV
+159 IDLYNEIYT
-166 YADSKPSF
+166 DSKPSI
-174 SADYSF
+174 SADYGYS
-180 GQLLDILLS
+180 QLLDIVFS
-189 PKSDLS
+189 HEDELS
-195 KEDVAIKEYI
+195 KEDNEIKKYI

-210 STENFNDLTR
+210 ATSTDINGFSTEKQNDCTR
-220 DEQDDYLR
+220 
-228 KAIYVAAGMLDAK
+228 KIIYVAAGMLDAK
-241 DGKNYADTY
+241 SGKNYAETY
-250 KDYFYYMDDYKYNDA
+250 KDFAYYNNDYKYSKEEQN
-265 ELAKVS
+265 KVAT
-271 SLYEAMSKMEAVRN
+271 LYETLN
-285 EGMSENYVSSIILS
+285 EKKVLIKDGMSENYVSSIILA
-299 GIDTGEKHK
+299 GVATGETHK

-315 LHIIE
+315 QHIIE

-330 NPENIS
+330 NPENIA

-364 MDYSDEEILEDE
+364 MDYSDEEIIKDE
-376 EDITSKMVSQ
+376 EDITSKMVNQ

-411 CNQSIALLNKVINE
+411 CNQSIALLNRVINE
-425 KYALTDEE
+425 KYVLTDEE

-489 SDILDVDYSKSISER
+489 SDILNVDYSKSISGR
-504 LGELRDKTA
+504 LGELRAKTA
-513 SKFKAASGSIKENA
+513 SKFKDSAGSVKENA
-527 YYALESL
+527 YYALENL

-541 KEKATSTIEKGKE
+541 KEKATST
-554 KVAPGIEKG
+554 IEKG

-589 VKKVQKIVRDV
+589 VKKVQKIVRNV

-612 AIGISVSLAFGHVGV
+612 AIGISVSLVFGHVGV

-674 KIKNSKVGQY
+674 KIKNSKIGQY

-734 APAPEPQAPTPKPQ
+734 AAAPEPQ
-748 VTAPTPEAVSQAPAT
+748 VTTQPATPTPEAVTQAPTPAT
-763 PNYDGIKLGSQVG
+763 PNYEGIKLGNQVG
-776 NYNVSH
+776 GYNVSH

-796 ECLLSNIVT
+796 ESLLSNIVT
-805 KDSIFKRFAILN
+805 KDSVFKRFAILN

-858 WTTAADLISTVGKGL
+858 WTTAADLINTVGKGL

>member
-24 QRDQKLQNAIIPF
+24 QRDQKLQNAVIPF
-37 DQQIFEDLANLS
+37 EPQIFEDLANLS
-49 MSEEMNETLRTKYDE
+49 MSEEINETLYTKYDD
-64 FLATNGIVL
+64 FLATYGIVL

-141 LMPTKEPTEEYKK
+141 IMPAKEPTEEYKK
-154 ELQGY
+154 EVQGY
-159 LDIYNDV
+159 IDLYNEV
-166 YADSKPSF
+166 YSDSKPSF

-189 PKSDLS
+189 PKSNLS
-195 KEDVAIKEYI
+195 KEDVVIKEYI

-250 KDYFYYMDDYKYNDA
+250 KDYFYYMDDYKYNEA
-265 ELAKVS
+265 ESAKVS
-271 SLYEAMSKMEAVRN
+271 LLYEAMSKMEAVRN

-315 LHIIE
+315 QHIIE

-330 NPENIS
+330 NPENIA

-354 AAYAKKVLKT
+354 ATYAKKVLKT

-386 DYIKLEELVQNTDVQ
+386 DYIKLEELVHNMAVQ

-411 CNQSIALLNKVINE
+411 CNQSIALLNRVINE
-425 KYALTDEE
+425 KYVLTDEE

-438 IEPATEITEEL
+438 IEPATEITEEI
-449 ARQKLTDLE
+449 AKQKLADLE
-458 KELAELKELQTS
+458 TELAKLKELQTS

-477 YNTAKIDISNNY
+477 YNTAKIDIKDNY
-489 SDILDVDYSKSISER
+489 SDILNVDYSKSILGR
-504 LGELRDKTA
+504 LGELKDKTA
-513 SKFKAASGSIKENA
+513 DNFKNTAGSVKENA
-527 YYALESL
+527 YFALETL

-541 KEKATSTIEKGKE
+541 KEKVAATF
-554 KVAPGIEKG
+554 EKG

-662 ENIEQPSNALLD
+662 ENIEQPTNALLA

-684 FQSEEGLQALS
+684 FQSEEGLKALS

-715 NAKVAPKTT
+715 SAKVAPKTT

-734 APAPEPQAPTPKPQ
+734 AAAPEPQ
-748 VTAPTPEAVSQAPAT
+748 VTTQPATPTPEAVTQAPTPAT
-763 PNYDGIKLGSQVG
+763 PNYEGIKLGNQVG

-796 ECLLSNIVT
+796 ESLLSNIVT
-805 KDSIFKRFAILN
+805 KDSVFKRFAILN

>member
-1 MKYTEEQLNLLKE
+1 MKYNEEQLNLLKE

-24 QRDQKLQNAIIPF
+24 QRDQKLQNAVIPF
-37 DQQIFEDLANLS
+37 DPQIFEDLANLS
-49 MSEEMNETLRTKYDE
+49 MSEEINETLRTKYDE
-64 FLATNGIVL
+64 FLVTYGIVL

-101 KETELYKVAIHYTAD
+101 KETKLIEDALNYTVE

-131 IKKNIAPFET
+131 IKNRIAPFET

-154 ELQGY
+154 EIQGY
-159 LDIYNDV
+159 IDLYNEIYT
-166 YADSKPSF
+166 DSKPSI
-174 SADYSF
+174 SADYGYS
-180 GQLLDILLS
+180 QLLDIVFS
-189 PKSDLS
+189 HEDELS
-195 KEDVAIKEYI
+195 KEDNEIKKYI

-210 STENFNDLTR
+210 ATSTDINGFSTEKQNDYTR
-220 DEQDDYLR
+220 
-228 KAIYVAAGMLDAK
+228 KIIYVAAGMLDAK
-241 DGKNYADTY
+241 DGKNYAETY
-250 KDYFYYMDDYKYNDA
+250 KDFAYYNNDYKYSK
-265 ELAKVS
+265 EEQSKVAA
-271 SLYEAMSKMEAVRN
+271 LYETLN
-285 EGMSENYVSSIILS
+285 ERKVLIKDGMSENYVSSIILA
-299 GIDTGEKHK
+299 GVATGETHK
-308 FIDNKTY
+308 FIDNKIY
-315 LHIIE
+315 QHIIE
-320 TPLSKLEEEK
+320 TPLFKLEEEK
-330 NPENIS
+330 NPENIA

-364 MDYSDEEILEDE
+364 MDYSDEEIIKDE
-376 EDITSKMVSQ
+376 EDITSKMVNQ

-411 CNQSIALLNKVINE
+411 CNQSIALLNRVINE
-425 KYALTDEE
+425 KYVLTDEE

-489 SDILDVDYSKSISER
+489 SDILNVDYSKSISGR
-504 LGELRDKTA
+504 LGELRAKTA
-513 SKFKAASGSIKENA
+513 SKFKDSAGSVKENA
-527 YYALESL
+527 YYALENL

-541 KEKATSTIEKGKE
+541 KEKATST
-554 KVAPGIEKG
+554 IEKG

-589 VKKVQKIVRDV
+589 VKKVQKIVRNV

-734 APAPEPQAPTPKPQ
+734 AAAPEPQ
-748 VTAPTPEAVSQAPAT
+748 VTTQPATPTPEAVTQAPTPAT
-763 PNYDGIKLGSQVG
+763 PNYEGIKLGNQVG
-776 NYNVSH
+776 DYNVSH

-796 ECLLSNIVT
+796 ESLLSNIVT
-805 KDSIFKRFAILN
+805 KDSVFKRFAILN

-858 WTTAADLISTVGKGL
+858 WTTAADLINTVGKGL

>member
-1 MKYTEEQLNLLKE
+1 MKYNEEQLNLLKE

-24 QRDQKLQNAIIPF
+24 QRDQKLQNAVIPF
-37 DQQIFEDLANLS
+37 DPQIFEDLANLS
-49 MSEEMNETLRTKYDE
+49 MSEEINETLRTKYDE
-64 FLATNGIVL
+64 FLVTYGIVL

-101 KETELYKVAIHYTAD
+101 KETKLIEDALNYTVE

-131 IKKNIAPFET
+131 IKNRIAPFET

-154 ELQGY
+154 EIQGY
-159 LDIYNDV
+159 IDLYNEIYT
-166 YADSKPSF
+166 DSKPSI
-174 SADYSF
+174 SADYGYS
-180 GQLLDILLS
+180 QLLDIVFS
-189 PKSDLS
+189 HEDELS
-195 KEDVAIKEYI
+195 KEDNEIKKYI

-210 STENFNDLTR
+210 ATSTDINGFSTEKQNDYTR
-220 DEQDDYLR
+220 
-228 KAIYVAAGMLDAK
+228 KIIYVAAGMLDAK
-241 DGKNYADTY
+241 NGKNYAETY
-250 KDYFYYMDDYKYNDA
+250 KDFAYYNNDYKYSKEEQN
-265 ELAKVS
+265 KVAT
-271 SLYEAMSKMEAVRN
+271 LYEILN
-285 EGMSENYVSSIILS
+285 EKKVLIKDGMSENYVSSIILA
-299 GIDTGEKHK
+299 GVATGETHK
-308 FIDNKTY
+308 FIDNKIY
-315 LHIIE
+315 QHIIE
-320 TPLSKLEEEK
+320 TPLFKLEEEK
-330 NPENIS
+330 NPENIA

-376 EDITSKMVSQ
+376 EDITSKMVNQ

-401 RFENNQNIER
+401 RFENDQNIER
-411 CNQSIALLNKVINE
+411 CNQSIALLNRVINE
-425 KYALTDEE
+425 KYVLTDEE

-489 SDILDVDYSKSISER
+489 SDILNVDYSKSISGR
-504 LGELRDKTA
+504 LGELRAKTA
-513 SKFKAASGSIKENA
+513 SKFKDSAGSVKENA
-527 YYALESL
+527 YYALENL

-541 KEKATSTIEKGKE
+541 KEKATST
-554 KVAPGIEKG
+554 IEKG

-589 VKKVQKIVRDV
+589 VKKVQKIVRNV

-650 LEIKRLKGEIEA
+650 LEIKRLKGEIEV

-734 APAPEPQAPTPKPQ
+734 AAAPEPQ
-748 VTAPTPEAVSQAPAT
+748 VTTQPATPTPEAVTQAPTPAT
-763 PNYDGIKLGSQVG
+763 PNYEGIKLGNQVG
-776 NYNVSH
+776 GYNVSH

-796 ECLLSNIVT
+796 ESLLSNIVT
-805 KDSIFKRFAILN
+805 KDSVFKRFAILN

>member
-24 QRDQKLQNAIIPF
+24 QRDQKLQNAVIPF
-37 DQQIFEDLANLS
+37 DPEIFEDLANLI
-49 MSEEMNETLRTKYDE
+49 MNKDINETLYAKYDE
-64 FLATNGIVL
+64 FLATYGIVL
-73 PEDATEEDKNNYKT
+73 PEDATEEDKNNYET

-141 LMPTKEPTEEYKK
+141 LMPAKEPTEEYKK

-159 LDIYNDV
+159 IDLYNEV
-166 YADSKPSF
+166 YGDSKPSF
-174 SADYSF
+174 SNDYSF

-189 PKSDLS
+189 PKSNLS
-195 KEDVAIKEYI
+195 KEDVVIKEYI

-250 KDYFYYMDDYKYNDA
+250 KDYFYYMDDYKYNEA
-265 ELAKVS
+265 ESAKVS
-271 SLYEAMSKMEAVRN
+271 LLYEAMSKMEAVRN

-315 LHIIE
+315 QHIIE

-330 NPENIS
+330 NPENIA

-386 DYIKLEELVQNTDVQ
+386 DYIKLEELVHNTAVQ
-401 RFENNQNIER
+401 RFENEQNIER
-411 CNQSIALLNKVINE
+411 CNQSIALLNRVINE
-425 KYALTDEE
+425 KYVLTDEE

-449 ARQKLTDLE
+449 AKQKLADLE
-458 KELAELKELQTS
+458 TELAKLKELQTS

-477 YNTAKIDISNNY
+477 YNTAKIDIKDNY
-489 SDILDVDYSKSISER
+489 SDILNVDYSKSILGR
-504 LGELRDKTA
+504 LGELKDKTA
-513 SKFKAASGSIKENA
+513 DNFKNAAGSVKENA
-527 YYALESL
+527 YFALETL

-541 KEKATSTIEKGKE
+541 KEKVAATF
-554 KVAPGIEKG
+554 EKG

-662 ENIEQPSNALLD
+662 ENIEQPTNALLA

-684 FQSEEGLQALS
+684 FQSEEGLKALS

-715 NAKVAPKTT
+715 SARVAPKTT

-734 APAPEPQAPTPKPQ
+734 AAAPEPQ
-748 VTAPTPEAVSQAPAT
+748 VTTQPATPTPEAVTQAPTPAT
-763 PNYDGIKLGSQVG
+763 PNYEGIKLGNQVG
-776 NYNVSH
+776 DYNVSH

-796 ECLLSNIVT
+796 ESLISNIVT
-805 KDSIFKRFAILN
+805 KDSVFKRFAILN

-858 WTTAADLISTVGKGL
+858 WTTAADLISTVGKEL

>member
-24 QRDQKLQNAIIPF
+24 QRDQKLQNAVIPF
-37 DQQIFEDLANLS
+37 DPQIFEDLANLS
-49 MSEEMNETLRTKYDE
+49 MSEEINETLYAKYDE
-64 FLATNGIVL
+64 FLATYGIVL

-141 LMPTKEPTEEYKK
+141 IMPAKEPTEEYKK
-154 ELQGY
+154 EVQGY
-159 LDIYNDV
+159 IDLYNEV
-166 YADSKPSF
+166 YSDSKPSF

-189 PKSDLS
+189 PKSNLS
-195 KEDVAIKEYI
+195 KEDVVIKEYI

-250 KDYFYYMDDYKYNDA
+250 KDYFYYMDDYKYNEA
-265 ELAKVS
+265 ESAKVS
-271 SLYEAMSKMEAVRN
+271 LLYEAMSKMEAVRN

-315 LHIIE
+315 QHIIE

-330 NPENIS
+330 NPENIA

-354 AAYAKKVLKT
+354 ATYAKKVLKT

-386 DYIKLEELVQNTDVQ
+386 DYIKLEELVHNTAVQ
-401 RFENNQNIER
+401 RFENEQNIER
-411 CNQSIALLNKVINE
+411 CNQSIALLNRVINE
-425 KYALTDEE
+425 KYVLTDEE

-449 ARQKLTDLE
+449 AKQKLTDLE
-458 KELAELKELQTS
+458 TELAELKKLQTS

-513 SKFKAASGSIKENA
+513 DNFKNAAGSVKENA
-527 YYALESL
+527 YYALENL
-534 KLKGVKA
+534 KLKSVKA
-541 KEKATSTIEKGKE
+541 KEKATSTIKKVKE

-662 ENIEQPSNALLD
+662 ENIEQPTNALLA

-684 FQSEEGLQALS
+684 FQSEEGLKALS

-715 NAKVAPKTT
+715 SAKVAPKTT

-734 APAPEPQAPTPKPQ
+734 AAAPEPQ
-748 VTAPTPEAVSQAPAT
+748 VTTQPATPTPEAVTQAPTPAT
-763 PNYDGIKLGSQVG
+763 PNYEGIKLGNHVG

-796 ECLLSNIVT
+796 ESLISNIVT
-805 KDSIFKRFAILN
+805 KDSVFKRFAILN

>member
-24 QRDQKLQNAIIPF
+24 QRDQKLQNAVIPF
-37 DQQIFEDLANLS
+37 EPQIFVDLANLS
-49 MSEEMNETLRTKYDE
+49 MSEEINETLYAKYDE
-64 FLATNGIVL
+64 FLATYGIVL

-154 ELQGY
+154 EVQGY
-159 LDIYNDV
+159 IDLYNEV
-166 YADSKPSF
+166 YSDSKPSF

-189 PKSDLS
+189 PKSNLS
-195 KEDVAIKEYI
+195 KEDVVIKEYI

-250 KDYFYYMDDYKYNDA
+250 KDYFYYMDDYKYNEA
-265 ELAKVS
+265 ESAKVS
-271 SLYEAMSKMEAVRN
+271 LLYEAMSKMEAVRN

-315 LHIIE
+315 QHIIE

-330 NPENIS
+330 NPENIA

-386 DYIKLEELVQNTDVQ
+386 DYIKLEELVHNTAVQ
-401 RFENNQNIER
+401 RFENEQNIER
-411 CNQSIALLNKVINE
+411 CNQSIALLNRVINE
-425 KYALTDEE
+425 KYVLTDEE

-449 ARQKLTDLE
+449 AKQKLADLE
-458 KELAELKELQTS
+458 TELAKLKELQTS

-477 YNTAKIDISNNY
+477 YNTAKIDIKDNY
-489 SDILDVDYSKSISER
+489 SDILNVDYSKSILGR
-504 LGELRDKTA
+504 LGELKDKTA
-513 SKFKAASGSIKENA
+513 DNFKNAAGSVKENA
-527 YYALESL
+527 YFALETL

-541 KEKATSTIEKGKE
+541 KEKVAATF
-554 KVAPGIEKG
+554 EKG

-662 ENIEQPSNALLD
+662 ENIEQPTNALLA

-684 FQSEEGLQALS
+684 FQSEEGLKALS

-715 NAKVAPKTT
+715 SARVAPKTT

-734 APAPEPQAPTPKPQ
+734 AAAPEPQ
-748 VTAPTPEAVSQAPAT
+748 VTTQPATPTPEAVTQAPTPAT
-763 PNYDGIKLGSQVG
+763 PNYEGIKLGNQVG

-796 ECLLSNIVT
+796 ESLISNIVT
-805 KDSIFKRFAILN
+805 KDSVFKRFAILN

>member
-24 QRDQKLQNAIIPF
+24 QRDQKLQNAVIPF
-37 DQQIFEDLANLS
+37 DPQIFEDLANLS
-49 MSEEMNETLRTKYDE
+49 MSEEINETLYAKYDE
-64 FLATNGIVL
+64 FLATYGIVL

-141 LMPTKEPTEEYKK
+141 IMPAKEPTEEYKK
-154 ELQGY
+154 EVQGY
-159 LDIYNDV
+159 IDLYNEV
-166 YADSKPSF
+166 YSDSKPSF

-189 PKSDLS
+189 PKSNLS
-195 KEDVAIKEYI
+195 KEDVVIKEYI

-250 KDYFYYMDDYKYNDA
+250 KDYFYYMDDYKYNEA
-265 ELAKVS
+265 ESAKVS
-271 SLYEAMSKMEAVRN
+271 LLYEAMSKMEAVRN

-315 LHIIE
+315 QHIIE

-330 NPENIS
+330 NPENIA

-354 AAYAKKVLKT
+354 ATYAKKVLKT

-386 DYIKLEELVQNTDVQ
+386 DYIKLEELVHNTAVQ
-401 RFENNQNIER
+401 RFENEQNIER
-411 CNQSIALLNKVINE
+411 CNQSIALLNRVINE
-425 KYALTDEE
+425 KYVLTDEE

-449 ARQKLTDLE
+449 AKQKLADLE
-458 KELAELKELQTS
+458 TELAKLKELQTS

-477 YNTAKIDISNNY
+477 YNTAKIDIKDNY
-489 SDILDVDYSKSISER
+489 SDILNVDYSKSILGR
-504 LGELRDKTA
+504 LGELKDKTA
-513 SKFKAASGSIKENA
+513 DNFKNAAGSVKENA
-527 YYALESL
+527 YFALETL

-541 KEKATSTIEKGKE
+541 KEKVAATF
-554 KVAPGIEKG
+554 EKG

-589 VKKVQKIVRDV
+589 VKKV
-600 TPDKIAALVIGG
+600 
-612 AIGISVSLAFGHVGV
+612 
-627 MVMDLGIVL
+627 
-636 AKSKIKNQIIANQE
+636 
-650 LEIKRLKGEIEA
+650 
-662 ENIEQPSNALLD
+662 
-674 KIKNSKVGQY
+674 
-684 FQSEEGLQALS
+684 
-695 WGLNAALIAG
+695 
-705 TATEIGKTIY
+705 
-715 NAKVAPKTT
+715 
-724 NSVTSTPKAE
+724 
-734 APAPEPQAPTPKPQ
+734 
-748 VTAPTPEAVSQAPAT
+748 
-763 PNYDGIKLGSQVG
+763 
-776 NYNVSH
+776 
-782 GYDTASYAV
+782 
-791 NNINR
+791 
-796 ECLLSNIVT
+796 
-805 KDSIFKRFAILN
+805 
-817 QDGTVAQIINT
+817 
-828 PGTSLAD
+828 
-835 LASQYG
+835 
-841 AENIAVDVA
+841 
-850 NSSGVSQA
+850 
-858 WTTAADLISTVGKGL
+858 

>member
-24 QRDQKLQNAIIPF
+24 QRDQKLQNAVIPF
-37 DQQIFEDLANLS
+37 DPEIFEDLANLV
-49 MSEEMNETLRTKYDE
+49 MNEDINETLYAKYDE
-64 FLATNGIVL
+64 FLATYGIVL
-73 PEDATEEDKNNYKT
+73 PEDATEEDKNNYET

-101 KETELYKVAIHYTAD
+101 KETELYEAAIHYTAD

-141 LMPTKEPTEEYKK
+141 IMPAKEPTEEYKK
-154 ELQGY
+154 EVQGY
-159 LDIYNDV
+159 IDLYNEV
-166 YADSKPSF
+166 YSDSKPSF

-189 PKSDLS
+189 PKSNLS
-195 KEDVAIKEYI
+195 KEDVVIKEYI

-250 KDYFYYMDDYKYNDA
+250 KDYFYYMDDYKYNEA
-265 ELAKVS
+265 ESAKVS
-271 SLYEAMSKMEAVRN
+271 LLYEAMSKMEAVRN

-315 LHIIE
+315 QHIIE

-330 NPENIS
+330 NPENIA

-386 DYIKLEELVQNTDVQ
+386 DYIKLEELVHNTAVQ
-401 RFENNQNIER
+401 RFENEQNIER
-411 CNQSIALLNKVINE
+411 CNQSIALLNRVINE
-425 KYALTDEE
+425 KYVLTDEE

-449 ARQKLTDLE
+449 AKQKLADLE
-458 KELAELKELQTS
+458 TELAKLKELQTS

-477 YNTAKIDISNNY
+477 YNTAKIDIKDNY
-489 SDILDVDYSKSISER
+489 SDILNVDYSKSILGR
-504 LGELRDKTA
+504 LGELKDKTA
-513 SKFKAASGSIKENA
+513 DNFKNAAGSIKENA
-527 YYALESL
+527 YFALETL

-541 KEKATSTIEKGKE
+541 KEK
-554 KVAPGIEKG
+554 VAAGIEKG

-627 MVMDLGIVL
+627 MVMYLGIVL
-636 AKSKIKNQIIANQE
+636 AKSKIKNQIISNQE

-662 ENIEQPSNALLD
+662 ENIEQPTNALLA

-684 FQSEEGLQALS
+684 FQSEEGLKALS

-715 NAKVAPKTT
+715 SARVAPKTT

-734 APAPEPQAPTPKPQ
+734 APAPEPQ
-748 VTAPTPEAVSQAPAT
+748 VTTQPATPTPEAVTQAPTPAT
-763 PNYDGIKLGSQVG
+763 PNYEGIKLGNQVG

-796 ECLLSNIVT
+796 ESLISNIVT
-805 KDSIFKRFAILN
+805 KDSVFKRFAILN

>member
-1 MKYTEEQLNLLKE
+1 M
-14 NGIKSLVLEH
+14 
-24 QRDQKLQNAIIPF
+24 
-37 DQQIFEDLANLS
+37 
-49 MSEEMNETLRTKYDE
+49 
-64 FLATNGIVL
+64 
-73 PEDATEEDKNNYKT
+73 
-87 KIQLFVMGLQAQIN
+87 
-101 KETELYKVAIHYTAD
+101 
-116 EIKAMDTPDKDKLLE
+116 
-131 IKKNIAPFET
+131 
-141 LMPTKEPTEEYKK
+141 
-154 ELQGY
+154 
-159 LDIYNDV
+159 

-250 KDYFYYMDDYKYNDA
+250 KDYFYYMDMDDYQYNDA

-285 EGMSENYVSSIILS
+285 EGMSENYVASIILS
-299 GIDTGEKHK
+299 GIDTGKKHK

-315 LHIIE
+315 QHIIE

-330 NPENIS
+330 NPENIA
-336 IKNTIIA
+336 IKNTIIT

-376 EDITSKMVSQ
+376 EDITPKMVSQ
-386 DYIKLEELVQNTDVQ
+386 DYIKLEELVHNMAVQ
-401 RFENNQNIER
+401 RFENDQNIER
-411 CNQSIALLNKVINE
+411 CNQSIALLNRVINE

-438 IEPATEITEEL
+438 IDPATEITEEL
-449 ARQKLTDLE
+449 ARQKLADLE
-458 KELAELKELQTS
+458 TELAELKELQTS

-489 SDILDVDYSKSISER
+489 GDILDVDYSKSILGR

-541 KEKATSTIEKGKE
+541 KEKATSTIEKVKE

-589 VKKVQKIVRDV
+589 VKKVQKIVRNV

-734 APAPEPQAPTPKPQ
+734 APAPEPQAPAPEPQ

-776 NYNVSH
+776 HYNVSH

-796 ECLLSNIVT
+796 ESLLSNIVT

>member
-24 QRDQKLQNAIIPF
+24 QRNQKLQNAVIPF
-37 DQQIFEDLANLS
+37 DPEIFEDLANLI
-49 MSEEMNETLRTKYDE
+49 MNEDINETLYAKYDE
-64 FLATNGIVL
+64 FLATYGIVL
-73 PEDATEEDKNNYKT
+73 PEDATEEDKNNYET

-101 KETELYKVAIHYTAD
+101 KETELYEAAIHYTAD

-141 LMPTKEPTEEYKK
+141 LMPAKEPTEEYKK

-159 LDIYNDV
+159 IDLYNEV
-166 YADSKPSF
+166 YGDSKPSF
-174 SADYSF
+174 SNDYSF

-189 PKSDLS
+189 PKSNLS
-195 KEDVAIKEYI
+195 KEDVVIKEYI

-250 KDYFYYMDDYKYNDA
+250 KDYFYYMDDYKYNEA
-265 ELAKVS
+265 ESAKVS
-271 SLYEAMSKMEAVRN
+271 LLYEAMSKMEAVRN

-299 GIDTGEKHK
+299 GIDTGKKHK

-315 LHIIE
+315 QHIIE

-330 NPENIS
+330 NPENIA

-386 DYIKLEELVQNTDVQ
+386 DYIKLEELVHNTAVQ
-401 RFENNQNIER
+401 RFENEQNIER
-411 CNQSIALLNKVINE
+411 CNQSIALLNRVINE
-425 KYALTDEE
+425 KYVLTDEE

-449 ARQKLTDLE
+449 VKQKLADLE
-458 KELAELKELQTS
+458 TELAKLKELQTS

-477 YNTAKIDISNNY
+477 YNTAKIDIKNNY
-489 SDILDVDYSKSISER
+489 SDILNVDYSKSILGR
-504 LGELRDKTA
+504 LGELKDKTA
-513 SKFKAASGSIKENA
+513 DNFKNAAGSIKENA
-527 YYALESL
+527 YFALETL

-541 KEKATSTIEKGKE
+541 KEKVAATF
-554 KVAPGIEKG
+554 EKG

-662 ENIEQPSNALLD
+662 ENIEQPTNALLA

-684 FQSEEGLQALS
+684 FQSEEGLKALS

-715 NAKVAPKTT
+715 SARVAPKTT

-734 APAPEPQAPTPKPQ
+734 APAPEPQ
-748 VTAPTPEAVSQAPAT
+748 VTTQPATPTPEAVTQAPTPAT
-763 PNYDGIKLGSQVG
+763 PNYEGIKLGNQVG

-796 ECLLSNIVT
+796 ESLISNIVT
-805 KDSIFKRFAILN
+805 KDSVFKRFAILN

>member
-24 QRDQKLQNAIIPF
+24 QRDQKLQNAVIPF
-37 DQQIFEDLANLS
+37 EPQIFEDLANLS
-49 MSEEMNETLRTKYDE
+49 MSEEINETLYTKYDD
-64 FLATNGIVL
+64 FLATYGIVL

-141 LMPTKEPTEEYKK
+141 LMPAKEPTEEYKK
-154 ELQGY
+154 EVQGY
-159 LDIYNDV
+159 LDLYNEV
-166 YADSKPSF
+166 YTDSKPSF

-189 PKSDLS
+189 PKSNLS
-195 KEDVAIKEYI
+195 KEDVVIKEYI

-250 KDYFYYMDDYKYNDA
+250 KDYFYYMDDYKYNEA
-265 ELAKVS
+265 ESAKVS
-271 SLYEAMSKMEAVRN
+271 LLYEAMSKMEAVRN

-315 LHIIE
+315 QHIIE
-320 TPLSKLEEEK
+320 TPLSRLEEEK
-330 NPENIS
+330 NPENIA

-354 AAYAKKVLKT
+354 ATYAKKVLKT

-386 DYIKLEELVQNTDVQ
+386 DYIKLEELVHNMAVQ

-411 CNQSIALLNKVINE
+411 CNQSIALLNRVINE

-438 IEPATEITEEL
+438 IEPAIEITEEL
-449 ARQKLTDLE
+449 AKQKLADLE
-458 KELAELKELQTS
+458 TELAELKELQTS

-477 YNTAKIDISNNY
+477 YNTAKIDIKNNY
-489 SDILDVDYSKSISER
+489 GDILDIDYSKSILGR
-504 LGELRDKTA
+504 LDELRDKTA
-513 SKFKAASGSIKENA
+513 SKFKNAAGSAKENA
-527 YYALESL
+527 YYALENL

-541 KEKATSTIEKGKE
+541 KEKATSTIKKVKE

-563 KEVAKKGAKII
+563 TEVAKKGAKII

-662 ENIEQPSNALLD
+662 ENIEQPTNALLA

-684 FQSEEGLQALS
+684 FQSEEGLKALS

-715 NAKVAPKTT
+715 SAKVAPKTT

-734 APAPEPQAPTPKPQ
+734 AAAPEPQ
-748 VTAPTPEAVSQAPAT
+748 VTTQPATPTPEAVTQAPTPAT
-763 PNYDGIKLGSQVG
+763 PNYEGIKLGNQVG

-796 ECLLSNIVT
+796 ESLISNIVT
-805 KDSIFKRFAILN
+805 KDSVFKRFAILN

>member
-24 QRDQKLQNAIIPF
+24 QRDQKLQNAVIPF
-37 DQQIFEDLANLS
+37 EPQIFEDLANLS
-49 MSEEMNETLRTKYDE
+49 MSEEINETLYTKYDD
-64 FLATNGIVL
+64 FLATYGIVL

-141 LMPTKEPTEEYKK
+141 LMPAKEPTEEYKK
-154 ELQGY
+154 EVQGY
-159 LDIYNDV
+159 IDLYNEV
-166 YADSKPSF
+166 YSDSKPSF

-189 PKSDLS
+189 PKSNLS
-195 KEDVAIKEYI
+195 KEDVVIKEYI

-250 KDYFYYMDDYKYNDA
+250 KDYFYYMDDYKYNEA
-265 ELAKVS
+265 ESAKVS
-271 SLYEAMSKMEAVRN
+271 LLYEAMSKMEAVRN

-315 LHIIE
+315 QHIIE

-330 NPENIS
+330 NPENIA

-386 DYIKLEELVQNTDVQ
+386 DYIKLEELVHNTAVQ
-401 RFENNQNIER
+401 RFENEQNIER
-411 CNQSIALLNKVINE
+411 CNQSIALLNRVINE
-425 KYALTDEE
+425 KYVLTDEE

-449 ARQKLTDLE
+449 AKQKLADLE
-458 KELAELKELQTS
+458 TELAKLKELQTS

-477 YNTAKIDISNNY
+477 YNTAKIDIKNNY
-489 SDILDVDYSKSISER
+489 SDILNVDYSKSILGR
-504 LGELRDKTA
+504 LGELKDKTA
-513 SKFKAASGSIKENA
+513 DNFKNAAGSVKENA
-527 YYALESL
+527 YFALETL

-541 KEKATSTIEKGKE
+541 KEKVAATF
-554 KVAPGIEKG
+554 EKG

-589 VKKVQKIVRDV
+589 VKKVQKLVRDV

-662 ENIEQPSNALLD
+662 ENIEQPTNALLA

-684 FQSEEGLQALS
+684 FQSEEGLKALS

-734 APAPEPQAPTPKPQ
+734 AAAPEPQ
-748 VTAPTPEAVSQAPAT
+748 VTTQPATPTPEAVTQAPTPAT
-763 PNYDGIKLGSQVG
+763 PNYEGIKLGNQVG

-796 ECLLSNIVT
+796 ESLISNIVT
-805 KDSIFKRFAILN
+805 KDSVFKRFAILN

>member
-24 QRDQKLQNAIIPF
+24 QRDQKLQNAVIPF
-37 DQQIFEDLANLS
+37 EPQIFEDLANQS
-49 MSEEMNETLRTKYDE
+49 MSEEINETLYTKYDE
-64 FLATNGIVL
+64 FLATYGIVL

-87 KIQLFVMGLQAQIN
+87 KIQLFVMGLQAQID

-131 IKKNIAPFET
+131 IKKNIAPFEI

-154 ELQGY
+154 EIQGY
-159 LDIYNDV
+159 IDLYNEIYT
-166 YADSKPSF
+166 DSKPSF

-189 PKSDLS
+189 PKSNLS

-265 ELAKVS
+265 ESAKVS

-299 GIDTGEKHK
+299 GIDTGKKHK

-315 LHIIE
+315 QHIIE

-330 NPENIS
+330 NPENIA

-386 DYIKLEELVQNTDVQ
+386 DYIKLEELVQNMAAQ
-401 RFENNQNIER
+401 KFENKQNIER
-411 CNQSIALLNKVINE
+411 CNQSIALLNRVINE
-425 KYALTDEE
+425 KYVLTDEE

-489 SDILDVDYSKSISER
+489 SDILNVDYSKSISGR
-504 LGELRDKTA
+504 LGELRAKTA
-513 SKFKAASGSIKENA
+513 SKFKDSAGSVKENA
-527 YYALESL
+527 YYALENL

-541 KEKATSTIEKGKE
+541 KEKATST
-554 KVAPGIEKG
+554 IEKG

-589 VKKVQKIVRDV
+589 VKKVQKIVRNV

-734 APAPEPQAPTPKPQ
+734 AAAPEPQ
-748 VTAPTPEAVSQAPAT
+748 VTTQPATPTPEAVTQAPTPAT
-763 PNYDGIKLGSQVG
+763 PNYEGIKLGNQVG
-776 NYNVSH
+776 GYNVSH

-796 ECLLSNIVT
+796 ESLLSNIVT
-805 KDSIFKRFAILN
+805 KDSVFKRFAILN

-858 WTTAADLISTVGKGL
+858 WTTAADLINTVGKGL

>member
-24 QRDQKLQNAIIPF
+24 QRDQKLQNAVIPF
-37 DQQIFEDLANLS
+37 DSKIFVDLASLS
-49 MSEEMNETLRTKYDE
+49 MSEEINETLYTKYDE
-64 FLATNGIVL
+64 FLATYGIVL

-101 KETELYKVAIHYTAD
+101 KEAKLYETALNYTIE

-154 ELQGY
+154 EIQGY
-159 LDIYNDV
+159 IDLYNEIYT
-166 YADSKPSF
+166 DSKPSF

-195 KEDVAIKEYI
+195 KEDILIKEYI

-241 DGKNYADTY
+241 LGKNYAETY
-250 KDYFYYMDDYKYNDA
+250 KDFAYYNNSYKYSKEEKNKIDA
-265 ELAKVS
+265 
-271 SLYEAMSKMEAVRN
+271 LYETLDKRQALIEKGR
-285 EGMSENYVSSIILS
+285 GKNYVSGLIEA
-299 GIDTGEKHK
+299 GIATGEKHK

-315 LHIIE
+315 QHIIE

-330 NPENIS
+330 NPENIA

-364 MDYSDEEILEDE
+364 MDYSDEEIIKDE
-376 EDITSKMVSQ
+376 EDITSKMVNQ
-386 DYIKLEELVQNTDVQ
+386 DYIKLEELVHNTDVQ

-411 CNQSIALLNKVINE
+411 CNQSIALLNRVINE
-425 KYALTDEE
+425 KYVLTDEE

-489 SDILDVDYSKSISER
+489 SDILDIDYSKSISER
-504 LGELRDKTA
+504 LGKLRDKTA
-513 SKFKAASGSIKENA
+513 SKFKDTTGSVKENA
-527 YYALESL
+527 YYALENL

-541 KEKATSTIEKGKE
+541 KEKATSTLEKGKE
-554 KVAPGIEKG
+554 KVASGIENG

-589 VKKVQKIVRDV
+589 VKKVQKIVRNV

-636 AKSKIKNQIIANQE
+636 AKSKIKNQIIANQK

-662 ENIEQPSNALLD
+662 ENIEQPSKALLD

-724 NSVTSTPKAE
+724 SSVTSTPKAE
-734 APAPEPQAPTPKPQ
+734 AAAPEPQ
-748 VTAPTPEAVSQAPAT
+748 VTTQPATPTPEAVTQAPTPAT
-763 PNYDGIKLGSQVG
+763 PNYEGIKLGNQVG

-796 ECLLSNIVT
+796 ESLLSNIVT
-805 KDSIFKRFAILN
+805 KDSVFKRFAILN

-858 WTTAADLISTVGKGL
+858 WTTAADLINTVGKGL

>member
-1 MKYTEEQLNLLKE
+1 MKYNEEQLNLLKE

-24 QRDQKLQNAIIPF
+24 QRDQKLQNAVIPF
-37 DQQIFEDLANLS
+37 EPQIFEDLANLS
-49 MSEEMNETLRTKYDE
+49 MSEEINETLYTKYDE
-64 FLATNGIVL
+64 FLVWYGIVL
-73 PEDATEEDKNNYKT
+73 PKDATEEDKNNYKT

-141 LMPTKEPTEEYKK
+141 LMPAKEPTEEYKK
-154 ELQGY
+154 EVQGY
-159 LDIYNDV
+159 IDLYNEV
-166 YADSKPSF
+166 YSDSKPSF

-189 PKSDLS
+189 PKSNLS
-195 KEDVAIKEYI
+195 KEDVVIKEYI

-250 KDYFYYMDDYKYNDA
+250 KDYFYYMDDYKYNEA
-265 ELAKVS
+265 ESAKVS
-271 SLYEAMSKMEAVRN
+271 LLYEAMSKMEAVRN

-315 LHIIE
+315 QHIIE

-330 NPENIS
+330 NPENIA

-376 EDITSKMVSQ
+376 EDITSEMVSQ
-386 DYIKLEELVQNTDVQ
+386 DYIKLEELVHNTAVQ
-401 RFENNQNIER
+401 RFENEQNIER
-411 CNQSIALLNKVINE
+411 CNQSIALLNRVINE
-425 KYALTDEE
+425 KYVLTDEE

-449 ARQKLTDLE
+449 AKQKLADLE
-458 KELAELKELQTS
+458 TELAKLKELQTS

-477 YNTAKIDISNNY
+477 YNTAKIDIKDNY
-489 SDILDVDYSKSISER
+489 SDILNVDYSKSILGR
-504 LGELRDKTA
+504 LGELKDKTA
-513 SKFKAASGSIKENA
+513 DNFKNAAGSVKENA
-527 YYALESL
+527 YFALETL

-541 KEKATSTIEKGKE
+541 KEKVAATF
-554 KVAPGIEKG
+554 EKG

-662 ENIEQPSNALLD
+662 ENIEQPTNALLA

-684 FQSEEGLQALS
+684 FQSEEGLKALS

-715 NAKVAPKTT
+715 SARVAPKTT

-734 APAPEPQAPTPKPQ
+734 AAAPEPQ
-748 VTAPTPEAVSQAPAT
+748 VTTQPATPTPEAVTQAPTPAT
-763 PNYDGIKLGSQVG
+763 PNYEGIKLGNQVG

-796 ECLLSNIVT
+796 ESLISNIVT
-805 KDSIFKRFAILN
+805 KDSVFKRFAILN

>member
-1 MKYTEEQLNLLKE
+1 MKYNEEQLNLLKE

-24 QRDQKLQNAIIPF
+24 QRDQKLQNAVIPF
-37 DQQIFEDLANLS
+37 DPQIFEDLANLS
-49 MSEEMNETLRTKYDE
+49 MSEEINETLRTKYDE
-64 FLATNGIVL
+64 FLVTYGIVL

-101 KETELYKVAIHYTAD
+101 KETKLIEDALNYTVE

-131 IKKNIAPFET
+131 IKNRIAPFET

-154 ELQGY
+154 EIQGY
-159 LDIYNDV
+159 IDLYNEV
-166 YADSKPSF
+166 YTDSKPSI
-174 SADYSF
+174 SADYGYS
-180 GQLLDILLS
+180 QLLDIVFS
-189 PKSDLS
+189 HEDELS
-195 KEDVAIKEYI
+195 KEDNEIKKYI

-210 STENFNDLTR
+210 ATSTDINGFSTEKQNDYTR
-220 DEQDDYLR
+220 
-228 KAIYVAAGMLDAK
+228 KIIYVAAGMLDAK
-241 DGKNYADTY
+241 DGKNYAETY
-250 KDYFYYMDDYKYNDA
+250 KDFAYYNNDYKYSKEEQN
-265 ELAKVS
+265 KVAT
-271 SLYEAMSKMEAVRN
+271 LYETLN
-285 EGMSENYVSSIILS
+285 EKEVLIKDGMSENYVSSIILA
-299 GIDTGEKHK
+299 GVATGETHK
-308 FIDNKTY
+308 FIDNKIY
-315 LHIIE
+315 QHIIE
-320 TPLSKLEEEK
+320 TPLFKLEEEK
-330 NPENIS
+330 NPENIA

-376 EDITSKMVSQ
+376 EDITSKMVNQ

-411 CNQSIALLNKVINE
+411 CNQSIDLLNRVINE
-425 KYALTDEE
+425 KYVLTDEE

-438 IEPATEITEEL
+438 IDPATEITEEL

-489 SDILDVDYSKSISER
+489 SDILNVDYSKSISGR
-504 LGELRDKTA
+504 LGELRAKTA
-513 SKFKAASGSIKENA
+513 SKFKDSAGSVKENA
-527 YYALESL
+527 YYALENL

-541 KEKATSTIEKGKE
+541 KEKATST
-554 KVAPGIEKG
+554 IEKG

-589 VKKVQKIVRDV
+589 VKKVQKIVRNV

-734 APAPEPQAPTPKPQ
+734 AAAPEPQ
-748 VTAPTPEAVSQAPAT
+748 VTTQPATPTPEAVTQAPTPAT
-763 PNYDGIKLGSQVG
+763 PNYEGIKLGNQVWG
-776 NYNVSH
+776 YNVSH

-796 ECLLSNIVT
+796 ESLLSNIVT
-805 KDSIFKRFAILN
+805 KYSVFKRFAILN

-858 WTTAADLISTVGKGL
+858 WTTAADLINTVGKGL